1 MLYHTPPTPMFNTEG
16 NGGMLMGFLQMKMFT
31 MLQSN
36 ADSSTLIILGFMYI
50 AYTTLWRYRTYA
62 KYIYDKYTD
71 IVPTTFIFTVVY
83 VKPTA
88 YTQGQI
94 EQNTINQALFH
105 DLFQN
110 KKKYGIKNFI
120 ILKGSTN
127 IYDSECGDES
137 YIYVP
142 DHNEFS
148 CIEFIFEKYRM
159 KIKNLSVSD
168 NEESNSTTTT
178 KVKETTTYTYELQ
191 SFGPSGHMDKYISY
205 IKDEYNKYIDIQTNK
220 EALIFRLTPSENET
234 RFNSTT
240 FSTNKRIKTNIFINK
255 EVKKTIINSVDTYF
269 TKPEIYTKFGTPHKL
284 GILLYGPPGTGKTSV
299 VKAIIDYVRKY
310 KLCHIYD
317 IDLTTIK
324 SNEQALNIFLGDQIR
339 NNILVLEEFD
349 RADCV
354 KNRKKT
360 STENKKS
367 QSSMINIDEFSKMD
381 KDDMLKQIKLFED
394 SIKQGPNNSSS
405 NNTFCVEDF
414 LKIFDGIQELTDVI
428 YFATTNHIEDID
440 PAVLRRFDIKV
451 ELSYQSSEL
460 IKEQIEYYYDKT
472 VPPVIVLPNNKMS
485 GCQVEQ
491 ICKTCLTMD
500 EAIKQIQHKFLE

>member
-1 MLYHTPPTPMFNTEG
+1 M
-16 NGGMLMGFLQMKMFT
+16 
-31 MLQSN
+31 
-36 ADSSTLIILGFMYI
+36 
-50 AYTTLWRYRTYA
+50 
-62 KYIYDKYTD
+62 
-71 IVPTTFIFTVVY
+71 
-83 VKPTA
+83 
-88 YTQGQI
+88 
-94 EQNTINQALFH
+94 
-105 DLFQN
+105 
-110 KKKYGIKNFI
+110 
-120 ILKGSTN
+120 KGSTN

-168 NEESNSTTTT
+168 NEESTSTTTT

-220 EALIFRLTPSENET
+220 EALIFRLTPSENKM

-240 FSTNKRIKTNIFINK
+240 FSTNKRIKNNIFINK
-255 EVKKTIINSVDTYF
+255 EVKKTIIDSVDTYF

-317 IDLTTIK
+317 IDLTTIN

-349 RADCV
+349 RANCV

-360 STENKKS
+360 STENKTS
-367 QSSMINIDEFSKMD
+367 QSSMINIDEFSKME

-414 LKIFDGIQELTDVI
+414 LK
-428 YFATTNHIEDID
+428 
-440 PAVLRRFDIKV
+440 
-451 ELSYQSSEL
+451 
-460 IKEQIEYYYDKT
+460 
-472 VPPVIVLPNNKMS
+472 
-485 GCQVEQ
+485 
-491 ICKTCLTMD
+491 
-500 EAIKQIQHKFLE
+500 FLMVFKN

>member
-16 NGGMLMGFLQMKMFT
+16 NGGMLTGFLQMKMFS

-36 ADSSTLIILGFMYI
+36 SESYTLIILGFMYMG
-50 AYTTLWRYRTYA
+50 YTTLWRYRKYA

-71 IVPTTFIFTVVY
+71 IEPTSFIFTVIY

-110 KKKYGIKNFI
+110 KKKYGINNFI

-127 IYDSECGDES
+127 IYDTECGDES

-148 CIEFIFEKYRM
+148 CIEFIFEKHIM
-159 KIKNLSVSD
+159 KLRNLSVSD
-168 NEESNSTTTT
+168 SEESSSTTK
-178 KVKETTTYTYELQ
+178 KVKDTTTYSYELQ
-191 SFGPSGHMDKYISY
+191 SFGPHEHMDKYISY

-220 EALIFRLTPSENET
+220 EALIFRLIPSENNT
-234 RFNSTT
+234 RFSSTT
-240 FSTNKRIKTNIFINK
+240 FSTNKRIKTNIFINH

-299 VKAIIDYVRKY
+299 VKAIIDYVRIY

-317 IDLTTIK
+317 IDLTAIQ
-324 SNEQALNIFLGDQIR
+324 SNEQALDIFLGDDLR

-360 STENKKS
+360 SSTEDKTK
-367 QSSMINIDEFSKMD
+367 QPQMFDMGKVGEMEKDE
-381 KDDMLKQIKLFED
+381 MLKLFEKTV
-394 SIKQGPNNSSS
+394 KQGPIQNNKSS
-405 NNTFCVEDF
+405 NFCVEDF

-428 YFATTNHIEDID
+428 YFATTNHIDNID

-451 ELSYQSSEL
+451 ELSYQSSGL
-460 IKEQIEYYYDKT
+460 IKEQLEYYYDKT
-472 VPPVIVLPNNKMS
+472 VPPVIILPNNKMS

-491 ICKTCLTMD
+491 ICKTCITMD
-500 EAIKQIQHKFLE
+500 EAIKQIQHKYLE